1 MEFHQCM
8 QSQESVE
15 QLGLDLMSLVQRAFP
30 SLGGTERDRLL
41 KGRFFQALLPKWQR
55 KLGAPKV
62 SETFSDLY
70 ERARTCERHS
80 QQFGFN
86 REPGKTKPRS
96 VTPSDQDNHVEHSN
110 KPRNIKCFLCGVVGH
125 MKRDC
130 SQKTET
136 KADRSE
142 APGKHSSK
150 PTISTATVGVS
161 EASLDPTPL
170 FDGFSDEQLE
180 AALTAR
186 RCSKE
191 QSLLCNSEIST
202 VIAQGNASAVGP
214 TLVLEV
220 SIEGVLVP
228 SMVDTGSQCSIISR
242 NMLQS
247 IGKHL
252 KGQGKDWP
260 KLQPASAKLYG
271 KDGKTGG
278 HELDITA
285 QVTFTV
291 EADGFCPR
299 TFLYP
304 TR

>member
-1 MEFHQCM
+1 
-8 QSQESVE
+8 
-15 QLGLDLMSLVQRAFP
+15 
-30 SLGGTERDRLL
+30 
-41 KGRFFQALLPKWQR
+41 
-55 KLGAPKV
+55 
-62 SETFSDLY
+62 
-70 ERARTCERHS
+70 
-80 QQFGFN
+80 
-86 REPGKTKPRS
+86 
-96 VTPSDQDNHVEHSN
+96 
-110 KPRNIKCFLCGVVGH
+110 

-130 SQKTET
+130 PQKTET

-220 SIEGVLVP
+220 SIEGVLVS

-285 QVTFTV
+285 QITFTV
-291 EADGFCPR
+291 EADGVSVPVLFFIQPDSTQPCLLGMNALPALGLS
-299 TFLYP
+299 FLNAKGKP
-304 TR
+304 LQTVGQSIRISARVSLIDCKSNLFRFQWRNSDSDFSMDEIEVICLFSSIA